1 MDNSTNFNAGN
12 LHRDFPVLETDRQYE
27 ALDYLKG
34 IEAAP
39 ANVWNVYTLVYFG
52 TWSTFEEHG
61 SLLILQKDD
70 QYFSLEGGHCVM
82 AEDNRDETWSD
93 LNPIS
98 EADAILAAK
107 ELEESI
113 AETSQYN
120 YC

>member
-1 MDNSTNFNAGN
+1 MTSAITFPELNFEMQNDAFQYVSN
-12 LHRDFPVLETDRQYE
+12 LD
-27 ALDYLKG
+27 G
-34 IEAAP
+34 AP
-39 ANVWNVYTLVYFG
+39 ADVWNEYSLVYYG

-82 AEDNRDETWSD
+82 AEDNRDETWAD
-93 LNPIS
+93 LTPITKD
-98 EADAILAAK
+98 DAILAAK